1 MTTVSELRTITLKA
15 RGENSN
21 GRLEQ
26 YTKARD
32 EAFNLITDGVM
43 DRIKEAAGNGKF
55 RYPIYRWQNTPRF
68 QKDSSDSQKQED
80 TEESKDDTK
89 VFFGNSADGKNGLHI
104 MSLINPKGI
113 DRQHSLITKLRE
125 FFNSS
130 SDGGSSAEEDRRDNQ
145 LKVYFEP
152 HPIHFR
158 KCAIFVSWDKKQVQR
173 PSYDPSFGCAA
184 CDFSKGN
191 IPFDK
196 KRTSEK
202 NETGRSVSD
211 RFSSLNSAAESDASV
226 EKKRF
231 VVRGFPTERKFVP
244 RAGYVKRA

>member
-1 MTTVSELRTITLKA
+1 MTTVSELRNITLKA

-26 YTKARD
+26 YIKARE
-32 EAFNLITDGVM
+32 EAFNLMTDGVM
-43 DRIKEAAGNGKF
+43 DRIKDAAGNGKF

-68 QKDSSDSQKQED
+68 QKDSTEEQKQEE
-80 TEESKDDTK
+80 TEDSNDDTK

-130 SDGGSSAEEDRRDNQ
+130 TDSSGSSADEDRRDNQ

-158 KCAIFVSWDKKQVQR
+158 KCAIFVSWDKKQVHR
-173 PSYDPSFGCAA
+173 PSYGGEVHALDRKNSPIKNGS
-184 CDFSKGN
+184 
-191 IPFDK
+191 I
-196 KRTSEK
+196 SEH
-202 NETGRSVSD
+202 
-211 RFSSLNSAAESDASV
+211 FSSLNSGDASANSAL

-231 VVRGFPTERKFVP
+231 VTRGYPTDRKFVP

>member
-1 MTTVSELRTITLKA
+1 MTSVSELRNITLKA

-21 GRLEQ
+21 SRLEQ

-32 EAFNLITDGVM
+32 EAFDLMTDGVM
-43 DRIKEAAGNGKF
+43 DRIKEAARNGKF
-55 RYPIYRWQNTPRF
+55 RYPIYRWENSPRF
-68 QKDSSDSQKQED
+68 QKESSEGQKESSDEAEQHN
-80 TEESKDDTK
+80 DTK
-89 VFFGNSADGKNGLHI
+89 VFFGNSSDGKNGLHV

-125 FFNSS
+125 FFNS
-130 SDGGSSAEEDRRDNQ
+130 GSEPSADEERRDNQ

-158 KCAIFVSWDKKQVQR
+158 KCAIFVSWDRKQVQR
-173 PSYDPSFGCAA
+173 PTYGGDAEASER
-184 CDFSKGN
+184 
-191 IPFDK
+191 
-196 KRTSEK
+196 KRSPAK
-202 NETGRSVSD
+202 NGGSVSE
-211 RFSSLNSAAESDASV
+211 RFASLNTAVVEGDATASV

-231 VVRGFPTERKFVP
+231 VARGAPHP

>member
-1 MTTVSELRTITLKA
+1 MIKKEKMTTVSELRNITLKA

-43 DRIKEAAGNGKF
+43 DRIKDAAGNGKF
-55 RYPIYRWQNTPRF
+55 RYPIYRWQNTPNRF
-68 QKDSSDSQKQED
+68 QKDSTEEQKQEE
-80 TEESKDDTK
+80 TEESNDDTK
-89 VFFGNSADGKNGLHI
+89 VFFGNSTDNKNGLHI

-113 DRQHSLITKLRE
+113 DRQHSLITKLRD
-125 FFNSS
+125 FFNSGTDS
-130 SDGGSSAEEDRRDNQ
+130 SGSSADDDRRDNQ

-173 PSYDPSFGCAA
+173 PSYGGDSQAVERKKSPV
-184 CDFSKGN
+184 GN
-191 IPFDK
+191 I
-196 KRTSEK
+196 SEH
-202 NETGRSVSD
+202 
-211 RFSSLNSAAESDASV
+211 FSSFNAGDASANSSF

-231 VVRGFPTERKFVP
+231 VTRGFPTDRKFVP

>member
-1 MTTVSELRTITLKA
+1 MTSVSELRNITLKA

-21 GRLEQ
+21 SRLEQ

-32 EAFNLITDGVM
+32 EAFDLMTDGVM

-55 RYPIYRWQNTPRF
+55 RYPIYRWENSPRF
-68 QKDSSDSQKQED
+68 QKDSSEGQKESS
-80 TEESKDDTK
+80 EEAEQHNDTK
-89 VFFGNSADGKNGLHI
+89 VFFGNSSDGKNGLHI

-125 FFNSS
+125 FFNS
-130 SDGGSSAEEDRRDNQ
+130 GSEPSADEERRDNQ

-152 HPIHFR
+152 HPINFR
-158 KCAIFVSWDKKQVQR
+158 KCAIFVSWDRKQVQR
-173 PSYDPSFGCAA
+173 PTYGGDAEASER
-184 CDFSKGN
+184 
-191 IPFDK
+191 
-196 KRTSEK
+196 KRSPAK
-202 NETGRSVSD
+202 NGGSVSE
-211 RFSSLNSAAESDASV
+211 RFASLNAAVVEGDAVASV

-231 VVRGFPTERKFVP
+231 FSRSAP

>member
-1 MTTVSELRTITLKA
+1 MTTVSELRNITLKA

-26 YTKARD
+26 YIKARD

-68 QKDSSDSQKQED
+68 QKDSTEEQKQ
-80 TEESKDDTK
+80 TEQEEQEDDTK
-89 VFFGNSADGKNGLHI
+89 VFFGNSTDGKNGLHI

-113 DRQHSLITKLRE
+113 DRQNSLITKLRE

-130 SDGGSSAEEDRRDNQ
+130 SDGGSSADEDRRDNQ

-158 KCAIFVSWDKKQVQR
+158 KCAIFVSWDKKQVHR
-173 PSYDPSFGCAA
+173 PSYGGDAQVVER
-184 CDFSKGN
+184 
-191 IPFDK
+191 K
-196 KRTSEK
+196 KSPLKNGSISEH
-202 NETGRSVSD
+202 
-211 RFSSLNSAAESDASV
+211 FSSLSGVDASANSTF

-231 VVRGFPTERKFVP
+231 VTRGFPTDKKFVP
-244 RAGYVKRA
+244 RGGYVKRA

>member
-1 MTTVSELRTITLKA
+1 MTTVSELRNITLKA

-26 YTKARD
+26 YIKARD

-68 QKDSSDSQKQED
+68 QKDSTEEQKQEE
-80 TEESKDDTK
+80 TEDSNDDTK

-130 SDGGSSAEEDRRDNQ
+130 TDSSASSADEERRDNQ

-158 KCAIFVSWDKKQVQR
+158 KCAIFVSWDKKQVHR
-173 PSYDPSFGCAA
+173 PSYGGEVQALDRKNSPVKSGTISEH
-184 CDFSKGN
+184 FS
-191 IPFDK
+191 
-196 KRTSEK
+196 T
-202 NETGRSVSD
+202 
-211 RFSSLNSAAESDASV
+211 LNSGDASANSV
-226 EKKRF
+226 LEKKRF
-231 VVRGFPTERKFVP
+231 VTRGFPTDRKFVP

>member
-1 MTTVSELRTITLKA
+1 
-15 RGENSN
+15 
-21 GRLEQ
+21 
-26 YTKARD
+26 
-32 EAFNLITDGVM
+32 M

-68 QKDSSDSQKQED
+68 QKDSTEEQKQEE
-80 TEESKDDTK
+80 TEDSNDDTK

-130 SDGGSSAEEDRRDNQ
+130 TDSSASSADEERRDNQ

-158 KCAIFVSWDKKQVQR
+158 KCAIFVSWDKKQVHR
-173 PSYDPSFGCAA
+173 PSYGGEVQALDRKNSPVGTISEH
-184 CDFSKGN
+184 FS
-191 IPFDK
+191 
-196 KRTSEK
+196 T
-202 NETGRSVSD
+202 
-211 RFSSLNSAAESDASV
+211 LNAGDASANPAF

-231 VVRGFPTERKFVP
+231 VQRGFPADRKFVP

>member
-1 MTTVSELRTITLKA
+1 MTSVSELRNITLKA

-21 GRLEQ
+21 SRLEQ

-32 EAFNLITDGVM
+32 EAFDLMTDGVM
-43 DRIKEAAGNGKF
+43 DRIKEAAGDGKF

-68 QKDSSDSQKQED
+68 QKESSEDQKDSEQTDQP
-80 TEESKDDTK
+80 DDTK

-113 DRQHSLITKLRE
+113 DRQHSLIAKLRE
-125 FFNSS
+125 FFNSGSDTGAS
-130 SDGGSSAEEDRRDNQ
+130 SIEDDRRDRDNQ

-158 KCAIFVSWDKKQVQR
+158 KCAIFVSWDRKQVQR
-173 PSYDPSFGCAA
+173 PSFGGGADAA
-184 CDFSKGN
+184 DM
-191 IPFDK
+191 
-196 KRTSEK
+196 KRSPTKNLSEHF
-202 NETGRSVSD
+202 V
-211 RFSSLNSAAESDASV
+211 SLNTNAAAASVATDATGAGVATGV

-231 VVRGFPTERKFVP
+231 VVRGYPTDKKFIP
-244 RAGYVKRA
+244 RPGYVKRA

>member
-1 MTTVSELRTITLKA
+1 MTSVSELRNITLKA

-21 GRLEQ
+21 SRLEQ

-32 EAFNLITDGVM
+32 EAFDLMTDGVM

-55 RYPIYRWQNTPRF
+55 RYPIYRWENSPRF
-68 QKDSSDSQKQED
+68 QKDSSEGQKDSS
-80 TEESKDDTK
+80 EEAEQHDDTK
-89 VFFGNSADGKNGLHI
+89 VFFGNSADGKNGLHV

-125 FFNSS
+125 FFNS
-130 SDGGSSAEEDRRDNQ
+130 GSEPSADEERRDNQ

-158 KCAIFVSWDKKQVQR
+158 KCAIFVSWDRKQVQR
-173 PSYDPSFGCAA
+173 PTYGGDAEASER
-184 CDFSKGN
+184 
-191 IPFDK
+191 
-196 KRTSEK
+196 KRSPAKNGGGVSE
-202 NETGRSVSD
+202 
-211 RFSSLNSAAESDASV
+211 RFASLNTAVVEGDATASV

-231 VVRGFPTERKFVP
+231 VARGAPHHRG
-244 RAGYVKRA
+244 GYIKRA

>member
-1 MTTVSELRTITLKA
+1 MTSVSELRNITLKA

-21 GRLEQ
+21 SRLEQ

-32 EAFNLITDGVM
+32 EAFDLMTDGVM

-68 QKDSSDSQKQED
+68 KNDSSEGQKDSSEGNSQDE
-80 TEESKDDTK
+80 DDTK

-125 FFNSS
+125 FFNSGSEQS
-130 SDGGSSAEEDRRDNQ
+130 SEDDRRDNQ

-158 KCAIFVSWDKKQVQR
+158 KCAIFVSWDRKQVHR
-173 PSYDPSFGCAA
+173 PSYGGGVEAA
-184 CDFSKGN
+184 ER
-191 IPFDK
+191 K
-196 KRTSEK
+196 KSPIK
-202 NETGRSVSD
+202 NGGSVSE
-211 RFSSLNSAAESDASV
+211 RFASMNAAVMPSEESASV

-231 VVRGFPTERKFVP
+231 VVRGAP

>member
-1 MTTVSELRTITLKA
+1 MFKKEKMTTVHELRNITLKA

-26 YTKARD
+26 YIKARD

-68 QKDSSDSQKQED
+68 KKDSTEDQNQEETEDSQDE
-80 TEESKDDTK
+80 TK

-113 DRQHSLITKLRE
+113 DRQYSLITKLRE
-125 FFNSS
+125 FFNTA
-130 SDGGSSAEEDRRDNQ
+130 SDGCSSAENDTRDNQ

-158 KCAIFVSWDKKQVQR
+158 KCAIFASWDKKQVHR
-173 PSYDPSFGCAA
+173 PSYGGIVEKMERKSSTMKSG
-184 CDFSKGN
+184 S
-191 IPFDK
+191 I
-196 KRTSEK
+196 SEH
-202 NETGRSVSD
+202 
-211 RFSSLNSAAESDASV
+211 FSSLNAEEASATSAF

-231 VVRGFPTERKFVP
+231 VTRGIPQTDRKFVP
-244 RAGYVKRA
+244 RPGYVKRA